1 MENIYINAL
10 KSISKIVLVGVLGYL
25 TLLIFYA
32 KNNLQLTVDF
42 FILLFITIP
51 TIFLLFFNGKIT
63 SKFPKLKIVWKIYR
77 FFYIFFI
84 ILCIIV
90 FAVCIKREVDAD
102 KTQKTIDFINS
113 KRITLDDVLG
123 KNLPPKP
130 DQAINDSTIAGI
142 DANNNYIRDDVE
154 LAIFAKYPNSPKIRS
169 AMLQYAQALQL
180 ELTQVYSSETMVAVI
195 KKSDSAYFCLG
206 NSEYGLSLKDL
217 TEKED
222 ILWADVLNTESRKQ
236 KDSMLYE
243 KYMTT
248 YTLPKEGCN
257 IEIK

>member
-1 MENIYINAL
+1 MQNIYINAL
-10 KSISKIVLVGVLGYL
+10 KSISKIILVGVLGYL

-32 KNNLQLTVDF
+32 KDDSQLKVDF
-42 FILLFITIP
+42 FILFFITIP
-51 TIFLLFFNGKIT
+51 TIILVFFNGKIT
-63 SKFPKLKIVWKIYR
+63 SKFPKAKIIWKIYKY
-77 FFYIFFI
+77 FYILFI
-84 ILCIIV
+84 ILFIILLV
-90 FAVCIKREVDAD
+90 VGAKREVDAL

-130 DQAINDSTIAGI
+130 NLELNNSTIAGI

-180 ELTQVYSSETMVAVI
+180 ELTQVYNSETMMATV

-206 NSEYGLSLKDL
+206 DSENNLSLDDL
-217 TEKED
+217 TEREI
-222 ILWADVLNTESRKQ
+222 ILKGYVLNTELRKQ
-236 KDSMLYE
+236 KNDEFYE
-243 KYMTT
+243 KYMKT
-248 YTLPKEGCN
+248 YTLPKEGCD